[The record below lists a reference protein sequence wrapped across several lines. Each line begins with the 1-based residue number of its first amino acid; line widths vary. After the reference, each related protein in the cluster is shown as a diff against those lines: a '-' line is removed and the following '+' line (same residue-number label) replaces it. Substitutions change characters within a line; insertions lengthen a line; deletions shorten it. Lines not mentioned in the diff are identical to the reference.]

1 MNETQIIVGVVWVIV
16 FIALIYS
23 IGCKGKKK

>member
-1 MNETQIIVGVVWVIV
+1 MTETQIIVGIVWVIV

-23 IGCKGKKK
+23 VGCKGRKK

>member
-1 MNETQIIVGVVWVIV
+1 MTQTQIIVSIVWVIV

-23 IGCKGKKK
+23 VGCTGKKK